1 MAKTKSTALLPSS
14 RRLLTR
20 AEAAEV
26 LAVSPGTLS
35 RWAAERQG
43 PPFVKLNNSDKG
55 AVRYPADGLEEFIAS
70 RTKREKTEGVASAPV
85 VADVAGE
92 EHARRRPK

>member
-1 MAKTKSTALLPSS
+1 MSRPKDSTQAAA

-20 AEAAEV
+20 VEAAAM

-43 PPFVKLNNSDKG
+43 PPFVKLGISDK
-55 AVRYPADGLEEFIAS
+55 ASVRYPADELDAFIQA
-70 RTKREKTEGVASAPV
+70 RTK
-85 VADVAGE
+85 
-92 EHARRRPK
+92 HPK

>member
-1 MAKTKSTALLPSS
+1 MGKTRQPALPAAT

-20 AEAAEV
+20 VEAAAM

-43 PPFVKLNNSDKG
+43 PPFVKLGTSDKAG
-55 AVRYPADGLEEFIAS
+55 VRYPADELDAFIHA
-70 RTKREKTEGVASAPV
+70 RTK
-85 VADVAGE
+85 
-92 EHARRRPK
+92 HPK